1 MGRKILAVIVGFI
14 AASAIFMVFEMI
26 SQMAAPNY
34 AGNWEYMSPEE
45 KQAFIKTLPP
55 MVFAI
60 VLIGYIV
67 GSFAGGFVA
76 SKIGRRWSPGPTLA
90 AVVGVLLTIAG
101 VVLFFSLQPGQP
113 TWFVVASLVCYIPSA
128 LIGYRIA
135 K

>member
-14 AASAIFMVFEMI
+14 AASAIFMIFEVI
-26 SQMAAPNY
+26 SQMAAPRY
-34 AGNWEYMSPEE
+34 AGNWEYMTPEE

-55 MVFAI
+55 MVFGI
-60 VLIGYIV
+60 VLAGYII

-90 AVVGVLLTIAG
+90 VIVGVMLTVAG
-101 VVLFFSLQPGQP
+101 VVLFFALQPGQP
-113 TWFVVASLVCYIPSA
+113 TWFVAASLVCYIPLA

-135 K
+135 R